1 MSVYSNVADPRIVL
15 EFFDSALHCRTRNV
29 VLDSENSQA
38 LRRALGLSAEGPF
51 RIELNEGQEAILRA
65 QVLAKQN
72 FVSLNEEPC
81 CYCVAR
87 SFGKADLLSYDIH
100 ADRELSMMLSGE
112 KPMAFFTVEE
122 GFAFG
127 DLCEQPFEQFVADG
141 AIVQDTFALRT
152 SSKVA
157 VTYVVFTL
165 PEEVWRFSSLS
176 FLKTAKVRWDKTL
189 ERLEGLL
196 LGYSDEQCDEY
207 LALFWPDETTLNE
220 AAPRSAR

>member
-1 MSVYSNVADPRIVL
+1 MSVYSSLADPRIVI
-15 EFFDSALHCRTRNV
+15 EFFNSALHCRARNV
-29 VLDSENSQA
+29 ILDSEESQT
-38 LRRALGLSAEGPF
+38 LRNALGPSVQGPF
-51 RIELNEGQEAILRA
+51 RIELNEDQES
-65 QVLAKQN
+65 VLDTLITAKQN
-72 FVSLNEEPC
+72 FITKKEEPWD
-81 CYCVAR
+81 YCVAR

-141 AIVQDTFALRT
+141 TIVQSTFLLRT
-152 SSKVA
+152 SSQAA

-165 PEEVWRFSSLS
+165 PREVWRFFSLR

-207 LALFWPDETTLNE
+207 LALFWPDEATPLQ
-220 AAPRSAR
+220 APRITR